1 MNTQNES
8 YEENNFNAAELGE
21 TLISKLAENQ
31 GNHRSES
38 NLEINSMR
46 DLAISYTPAVAFAA
60 NKIAD
65 NTQLAETLTSIGT
78 TVGIVTDGTAVLGLG
93 DKGTLGARPIM
104 EGKASLLKKFTNLN
118 STIISLDPQKVDD
131 IFETIKSKVQIVYG
145 VRKGMS
151 AIMLE
156 DIASPQCVAIEEAL
170 QEMVEIP
177 VFHDD
182 QHGTAMVVAAALKNS
197 LKIVEKDISDCTA
210 VINGAGAAGYA
221 IAKQLEARGI
231 KNIIVRDSKGV
242 IYKDRENRDFVK
254 RRIAK
259 FTNKDQMA
267 FPELG
272 REDLSE
278 AIKGVDIFIGV
289 SQPNVLS
296 KDMVKSMAPKPI
308 VFALSNPDPEIHPDD
323 AKEAGASVVATGNT
337 IYPNQV
343 NNALIFPGLFQGTV
357 EGRAAKVDSNMRD
370 AAIDKLAELTGDI
383 SAERIIPTALELD
396 DIGGVE
402 EIAKAVKEAVSD
414 DNKRNINSEYK
425 GSLDDLLNKVLY

>member
-1 MNTQNES
+1 MNTQKEP
-8 YEENNFNAAELGE
+8 YEEKNLSGDDYGEILLRELAKNN
-21 TLISKLAENQ
+21 

-38 NLEINSMR
+38 NLEINNMH
-46 DLAISYTPAVAFAA
+46 DLAISYTPAVAVAA
-60 NKIAD
+60 NVIAASP
-65 NTQLAETLTSIGT
+65 QKAETLTSIGT

-197 LKIVEKDISDCTA
+197 LKIVDKDISDCTA

-343 NNALIFPGLFQGTV
+343 NNALIFPGLFKGTL

-383 SAERIIPTALELD
+383 TSERIIPTALELGE
-396 DIGGVE
+396 IGGVE
-402 EIAKAVKEAVSD
+402 EIAKAIKAAVSLE
-414 DNKRNINSEYK
+414 NKRDINSKFDGDIGEVIK
-425 GSLDDLLNKVLY
+425 KALN